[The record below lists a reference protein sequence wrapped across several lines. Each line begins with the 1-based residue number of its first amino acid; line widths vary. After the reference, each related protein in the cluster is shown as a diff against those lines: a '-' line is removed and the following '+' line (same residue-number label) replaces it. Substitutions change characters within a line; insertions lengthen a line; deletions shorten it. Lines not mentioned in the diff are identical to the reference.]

1 MWAVNWAST
10 KNIIELELSLYC
22 LKRTIIICKSYDLQ
36 GKIISVVLSSKM
48 FVFKNLLLFTPKY
61 SLNY

>member
-48 FVFKNLLLFTPKY
+48 IMFLRICFFLLQ
-61 SLNY
+61 NIR